1 MGRDC
6 AKEGCIG
13 CLYSW
18 CKCNYACLKCN
29 LSRTAHCGYPEE
41 PNKLLERYRQKWLCL
56 DCRYIWSSKYTKWLE
71 IRDEKNYKEISKKQN
86 KSKIG
91 KCHKCKKDG
100 IKLGNKF
107 RMPPKNKN
115 KVKTNKF
122 WKDLQKRFDETGY
135 VHEFD
140 DYCPN
145 DRYFYSNK
153 KNKENKF
160 VLNEDDY
167 PHKKIFRFYATFEQN
182 YFESIDFVKPWECKR
197 WIEYENKNKLIKK
210 LKNKKIN

>member
-1 MGRDC
+1 MGRYC

-13 CLYSW
+13 CLYSF

-29 LSRTAHCGYPEE
+29 LSRTSHCGYPKE
-41 PNKLLERYRQKWLCL
+41 PNKLLEQYRQKWLCL

-71 IRDEKNYKEISKKQN
+71 IRDEMKYKKVSKKQK

-107 RMPPKNKN
+107 RMPPKNKS

-122 WKDLQKRFDETGY
+122 WKDLRKRYEETKY
-135 VHEFD
+135 CHEFD

-160 VLNEDDY
+160 VLNEGDF
-167 PHKKIFRFYATFEQN
+167 PHKKIFRFYGFFEQN
-182 YFESIDFVKPWECKR
+182 YFEPIEYVKPWKCKR
-197 WIEYENKNKLIKK
+197 WIEYKNENKFIKEK
-210 LKNKKIN
+210 IKNHTI

>member
-13 CLYSW
+13 CLYSF

-29 LSRTAHCGYPEE
+29 LSKTSNCCYPEG
-41 PNKLLERYRQKWLCL
+41 PNKLLEQYRQKWLCL

-71 IRDEKNYKEISKKQN
+71 IRDEMKYEKVSKKQN

-122 WKDLQKRFDETGY
+122 WKDLQKRYEETGY
-135 VHEFD
+135 CHEFD

-145 DRYFYSNK
+145 DRFFYSNK

-160 VLNEDDY
+160 VLNEGEDAHEKFNRFMGVQD
-167 PHKKIFRFYATFEQN
+167 IFGIS
-182 YFESIDFVKPWECKR
+182 ESITPYKCKR
-197 WIEYENKNKLIKK
+197 WIEYENENKLIKEK
-210 LKNKKIN
+210 IKNHTI